1 VSVPS
6 IGDFYGVLIWR
17 AGADVGVRTDAGALP
32 LSYAALGAATG
43 FEPVTSRLRGDNR
56 RASTRTRPGSGVARA
71 GRGCGSGCRNLPSG
85 FTPTGIQDSHPRSQH
100 ARVRTSTARNVTEA
114 SAGIEPAC
122 RSFADWYLT
131 TRSRDHASPAGLEP
145 PMHKA
150 TVLPTAALPLCH
162 RPAGCLS
169 GVEPLLPEP
178 QSGAFPRRQQAPVG
192 DQGLEPRT
200 DGM

>member
-1 VSVPS
+1 MDVAKPGKPQQWLVCSSTGHLVSPRAFTAEHGQLSAAAPPYRPYPARMRPS
-6 IGDFYGVLIWR
+6 I
-17 AGADVGVRTDAGALP
+17 P
-32 LSYAALGAATG
+32 
-43 FEPVTSRLRGDNR
+43 RLL
-56 RASTRTRPGSGVARA
+56 T
-71 GRGCGSGCRNLPSG
+71 
-85 FTPTGIQDSHPRSQH
+85 H
-100 ARVRTSTARNVTEA
+100 ARSSAAGNVAEA

-131 TRSRDHASPAGLEP
+131 TRSRDPLRPRPDSNGRPAPSEGAALSNCATRTGVGRDGIEP
-145 PMHKA
+145 PIHKA

-162 RPAGCLS
+162 RPVGCLS